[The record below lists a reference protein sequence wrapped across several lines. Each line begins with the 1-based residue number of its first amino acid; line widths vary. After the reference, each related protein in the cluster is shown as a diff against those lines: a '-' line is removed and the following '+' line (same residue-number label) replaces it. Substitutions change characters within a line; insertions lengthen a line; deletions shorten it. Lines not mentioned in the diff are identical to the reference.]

1 MKKLLGILVL
11 GLLVISSPAKAG
23 PIGEGDLTLKP
34 FIVNHF
40 IQYIRG
46 GQKKPA
52 VFFITNNG
60 ENAFYLYC
68 SHNECRSDPIEDI
81 KFCERRTNQKCNI
94 FAKRRY
100 VKWKN
105 GINTG
110 KGKESKFSSKMSKEE
125 VRAKLTK
132 LGFVGNTTQKIEKT
146 QTSQSDDASDIAKQ
160 LTNLV
165 ELYESGSITKEEF
178 EKAKKKLL
186 D

>member
-1 MKKLLGILVL
+1 MKKFLGILFL
-11 GLLVISSPAKAG
+11 NLILLTSPTKAG

-34 FIVNHF
+34 FIVDWF

-46 GQKKPA
+46 GKKNPA

-60 ENAFYLYC
+60 ESTWYLYC
-68 SHNECRSDPIEDI
+68 AHSECRSDTTEDV
-81 KFCERRTNQKCNI
+81 KFCERRTNQNCKI
-94 FAKRRY
+94 FAKGRY

-110 KGKESKFSSKMSKEE
+110 KGKESKFSSKMSEEE

-165 ELYESGSITKEEF
+165 ELYEREIS
-178 EKAKKKLL
+178 
-186 D
+186 